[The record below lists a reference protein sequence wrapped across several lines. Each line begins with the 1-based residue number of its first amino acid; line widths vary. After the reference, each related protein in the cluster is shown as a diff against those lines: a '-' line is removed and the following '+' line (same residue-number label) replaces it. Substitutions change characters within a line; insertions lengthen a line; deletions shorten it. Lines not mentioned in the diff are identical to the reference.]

1 MLSVAPKD
9 RDYLRFFYP
18 IKEGE
23 LVYRHCRIV
32 FGLNS
37 SPFLLNASLKH
48 LLDNAPSEYCDVVEK
63 LKCSFYVD
71 NCLSGVHNVTEE
83 EYFIDAA
90 KKVLS
95 KGCFDLRGWQKSKW
109 WEGPLWLK
117 SSEED
122 WPAKELTCE
131 PREVISETRKSELV
145 NVNVFEESIPW
156 YAVRFSNYH
165 SIVRLMG
172 WILRFIN
179 NSRTTVE
186 KRKHF
191 ELSSHEIKS
200 AEKTVRDVVR
210 RCVRCRRYSSKSP
223 VSDPVSLPSD
233 CVKDANVFDIAGID
247 LAGPLFTR
255 DGEDSNDLIPLTPSL
270 FLNGQSSY
278 QTIDLDLSEFS
289 KFQKRIRYH
298 RKLIEDFRSRFRK
311 EYLGQLHQKLPG
323 KVIGLLPGR
332 DGKVRTLKIRCKN
345 SEIIRPI
352 QRVYPLEV
360 PIESNEN
367 VKFDG
372 VAASS
377 SSKVNDII
385 THNEVIKNK
394 VSRSGRLIK
403 VPERLGLFNNVLY
416 VFE

>member
-1 MLSVAPKD
+1 ML
-9 RDYLRFFYP
+9 
-18 IKEGE
+18 E
-23 LVYRHCRIV
+23 
-32 FGLNS
+32 
-37 SPFLLNASLKH
+37 
-48 LLDNAPSEYCDVVEK
+48 
-63 LKCSFYVD
+63 
-71 NCLSGVHNVTEE
+71 
-83 EYFIDAA
+83 
-90 KKVLS
+90 
-95 KGCFDLRGWQKSKW
+95 SKW

-145 NVNVFEESIPW
+145 NVNVFEESISW
-156 YAVRFSNYH
+156 YAVRVSNYH

-191 ELSSHEIKS
+191 ELSSHEIKY
-200 AEKTVRDVVR
+200 AEKVLIRIVQGKMFPNVSSIPLVNAFKDNEGVIRIKTTLTERKDDPNFIAPILLPSNCILTTRLIENYHHKHCHADVQILMSILREKFWILKSRKTVRDVVR

-223 VSDPVSLPSD
+223 VSDP
-233 CVKDANVFDIAGID
+233 
-247 LAGPLFTR
+247 
-255 DGEDSNDLIPLTPSL
+255 
-270 FLNGQSSY
+270 
-278 QTIDLDLSEFS
+278 
-289 KFQKRIRYH
+289 KRIRYR

-311 EYLGQLHQKLPG
+311 EYIGQLRQK
-323 KVIGLLPGR
+323 LPGR

-352 QRVYPLEV
+352 QRVYPLEM

-367 VKFDG
+367 VKCDG

-403 VPERLGLFNNVLY
+403 VPERFGLFNNVLY

>member
-1 MLSVAPKD
+1 ML
-9 RDYLRFFYP
+9 
-18 IKEGE
+18 E
-23 LVYRHCRIV
+23 
-32 FGLNS
+32 
-37 SPFLLNASLKH
+37 
-48 LLDNAPSEYCDVVEK
+48 
-63 LKCSFYVD
+63 
-71 NCLSGVHNVTEE
+71 
-83 EYFIDAA
+83 
-90 KKVLS
+90 
-95 KGCFDLRGWQKSKW
+95 SKW

-117 SSEED
+117 SSED

-200 AEKTVRDVVR
+200 AEKVLIRIVQGKMFPNLSSIPLVNAFKDNEGVIRIKTKLTERKDDPNFIAPILLPSNCILTTRLIEYYHHKHCHAGVQILMSILREKFWILKSRKTVRDVVR
-210 RCVRCRRYSSKSP
+210 WCVRCRQYISKSP

-233 CVKDANVFDIAGID
+233 RVKDANVFDVTGID

-289 KFQKRIRYH
+289 KFQKRIRYR

-311 EYLGQLHQKLPG
+311 EYLGQLRQK
-323 KVIGLLPGR
+323 LPGR

-385 THNEVIKNK
+385 THNEVIKTK
-394 VSRSGRLIK
+394 LVGQ
-403 VPERLGLFNNVLY
+403 VD
-416 VFE
+416 

>member
-1 MLSVAPKD
+1 ML
-9 RDYLRFFYP
+9 
-18 IKEGE
+18 E
-23 LVYRHCRIV
+23 
-32 FGLNS
+32 
-37 SPFLLNASLKH
+37 
-48 LLDNAPSEYCDVVEK
+48 
-63 LKCSFYVD
+63 
-71 NCLSGVHNVTEE
+71 
-83 EYFIDAA
+83 
-90 KKVLS
+90 
-95 KGCFDLRGWQKSKW
+95 SKW

-200 AEKTVRDVVR
+200 AEKVLIRIVQ
-210 RCVRCRRYSSKSP
+210 
-223 VSDPVSLPSD
+223 
-233 CVKDANVFDIAGID
+233 
-247 LAGPLFTR
+247 
-255 DGEDSNDLIPLTPSL
+255 EDSNDLIPLTPSL

-278 QTIDLDLSEFS
+278 QTIDLDLREFS
-289 KFQKRIRYH
+289 KFQKRIRYC

-311 EYLGQLHQKLPG
+311 EYLGRLRQKLPG